1 MTRFQFAAALCCA
14 IALPV
19 AAQGQPDTVWMIV
32 QHDVAAYAPWREVFD
47 SGLSTRQSAGEL
59 QFEILTK
66 PGPPVTVMA
75 IFEWTDADAALA
87 FANDPAVR
95 NAMQAGGVISDPVI
109 TLHDTDPRFWSDL
122 DAPATQTDLQADNG
136 G

>member
-1 MTRFQFAAALCCA
+1 MTRFQFAAAFCCA

-19 AAQGQPDTVWMIV
+19 AAQDQPDTVWMIV
-32 QHDVAAYAPWREVFD
+32 QHDVAAYSPWREVFD

-66 PGPPVTVMA
+66 PGAPVAIMA

-95 NAMQAGGVISDPVI
+95 NAMQAGGVISKPVI
-109 TLHDTDPRFWSDL
+109 TLHDTDPRFW
-122 DAPATQTDLQADNG
+122 TDLNKPVTPIDLAADDG

>member
-1 MTRFQFAAALCCA
+1 MTRFQFAAALCSA
-14 IALPV
+14 ITLPA
-19 AAQGQPDTVWMIV
+19 AAQDQTDTVWMIV

-66 PGPPVTVMA
+66 PGPPVAVMA
-75 IFEWTDADAALA
+75 IFEWTDAEAALA
-87 FANDPAVR
+87 FVNDPSVR

-109 TLHDTDPRFWSDL
+109 TLHDTDPRYWT
-122 DAPATQTDLQADNG
+122 DAHDPAAPKDMVTGNG

>member
-14 IALPV
+14 IALPA
-19 AAQGQPDTVWMIV
+19 AAQDQTDTVWMIV

-66 PGPPVTVMA
+66 PGPPVAVMA
-75 IFEWTDADAALA
+75 IFEWTNADAALT
-87 FANDPAVR
+87 FVNDPAVR
-95 NAMQAGGVISDPVI
+95 SAMQAGGVISEPVV
-109 TLHDTDPRFWSDL
+109 TLHDNDPRWWTDPDK
-122 DAPATQTDLQADNG
+122 PVTQTDLAADNG
-136 G
+136 D

>member
-1 MTRFQFAAALCCA
+1 MTRIQIAAALCCA

-19 AAQGQPDTVWMIV
+19 AAQDQTDTVWMIV

-66 PGPPVTVMA
+66 PGPPVAIMA

-95 NAMQAGGVISDPVI
+95 NAMQAGGVLSDPVI
-109 TLHDTDPRFWSDL
+109 TLHDTDPRFWTDL
-122 DAPATQTDLQADNG
+122 DAPVAQTDLQADNG